1 MRAVRRSAL
10 ALTALALAAP
20 AALSPAGIA
29 SAAPA
34 KPATPA
40 AQLLLTQGEFPA
52 GYEVQKVS
60 PRELSEIT
68 DTVGTGINGAR
79 VTPAHCAP
87 TLDRAALGRAAGLPI
102 VVAVNEAKR
111 TALSETLSSAGA
123 VDNALRIP
131 AGCENIRIEMN
142 PKPGSADRVVMN
154 ATSAPIALPGAPKGA
169 RAVFTRATGTVTV
182 DGKDSRFVQ
191 EQLIGGEQV
200 RGYAVLLVST
210 TVSDSG
216 RADRAGFTQALTA
229 ATNKVRTAK

>member
-10 ALTALALAAP
+10 ALAAVALAAP
-20 AALSPAGIA
+20 ATLAPVGIA

-34 KPATPA
+34 KPTTPA

-52 GYEVQKVS
+52 GYRVEKVT
-60 PRELSEIT
+60 PQDLSEIT
-68 DTVGTGINGAR
+68 ESVGTGISGAR

-87 TLDRAALGRAAGLPI
+87 ALDRGALTRAAGMPI

-111 TALSETLSSAGA
+111 TSLAETLSSAGA

-131 AGCENIRIEMN
+131 AGCESFRIEMN

-154 ATSAPIALPGAPKGA
+154 ATSAPIALPGTPKGA
-169 RAVFTRATGTVTV
+169 RAVLTRATGTVTV
-182 DGKDSRFVQ
+182 DGKETRFVQ
-191 EQLIGGEQV
+191 EQIIGGEQV

-210 TVSDSG
+210 TVSDAA
-216 RADRAGFTQALTA
+216 RADRAGFAQALTA